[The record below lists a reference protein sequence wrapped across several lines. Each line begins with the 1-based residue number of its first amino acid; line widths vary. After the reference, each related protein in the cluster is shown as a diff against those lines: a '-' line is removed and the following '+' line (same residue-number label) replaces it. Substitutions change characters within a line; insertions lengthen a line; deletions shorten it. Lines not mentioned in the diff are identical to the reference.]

1 MRDFLTVVF
10 LVIGMA
16 SLWLA
21 SPTAVVMAAYW
32 WGGASLPFS
41 VAVWS
46 AVKVFMGMI
55 GTAAVSLFLA
65 FVVVDGKRNK
75 NFTVSHKTNNLH

>member
-32 WGGASLPFS
+32 WGGVGLPFN
-41 VAVWS
+41 VALWS
-46 AVKVFMGMI
+46 AVKVFLGML

-65 FVVVDGKRNK
+65 FVVVDEKRNMK
-75 NFTVSHKTNNLH
+75 FTVNKKLH